1 MSGCQGCFQQHG
13 IEESQILHCHL
24 SFYYESYEDEE
35 MDVDKEIFFH
45 EYAVLDAWESIPTG
59 WNGTSPRTDSDEA
72 FEVARAWKA
81 DCLSDSHKLYE
92 SPQSPPLP
100 TRVVDV
106 GLQDDVVKL
115 IEPEG
120 ATGRYFCLSHCWGLE
135 QIITTTR
142 ANLQVHKREIPLN
155 LLPQTFRD
163 AVLLTRRLGIAYIWI
178 DSLCIV
184 QDDNNNWKVESGKM
198 ERIYRNAHLTI
209 AATRS
214 SSGAGGLYAVTPK
227 FEVSSV
233 SSSGENYSL
242 FFREKIDH
250 HTEYITARSI

>member
-1 MSGCQGCFQQHG
+1 MVGDDSLRVIIFSPT
-13 IEESQILHCHL
+13 IEII
-24 SFYYESYEDEE
+24 D
-35 MDVDKEIFFH
+35 

-178 DSLCIV
+178 DYLCIV
-184 QDDNNNWKVESGKM
+184 QDDNNDWKVESGKM

-209 AATRS
+209 AATR
-214 SSGAGGLYAVTPK
+214 
-227 FEVSSV
+227 
-233 SSSGENYSL
+233 
-242 FFREKIDH
+242 
-250 HTEYITARSI
+250 